1 MKNRTSIMIS
11 IILAML
17 VASMDSTIMNT
28 TMPIIAK
35 ELGRFDL
42 YAWSFASYMIFCT
55 VLSPVAGRIS
65 DLFGRKH
72 VFASG
77 IILFLIGSLL
87 CGLAQGMI
95 QLVIFRAIQGIGA
108 GVMMPFPAIIAGD
121 LFPIEKRGKIQA
133 FFTAMWGLSAIL
145 APMLGAFF
153 VEYMTW
159 RWIFFVNLPIC
170 VLSIVMLLPYKEVY
184 APKKAS
190 VDYLGAALFAI
201 GVSLLLLVTVL
212 ESEQL
217 LYGIAGIMILV
228 IFYFYEKKQTSP
240 IVPISMIH
248 HKTIKWM
255 NINGFVGCAALFG
268 TSSYIPLFLQRM
280 AHQSIFMSGVALL
293 GMSLG
298 WMVAAVP
305 AGKWILKYGYRMLL
319 IIGNALLVMS
329 GIMLALLQEGN
340 GFWYVFIA
348 MVVQGI
354 AFGLISTVSVI
365 GAQQFVAPHEKGIST
380 SFLMFSR
387 NIGTAIGVTI
397 MGAFLTKASIFME
410 GMHHLFVFGF
420 VGSLLALLTAF
431 FIHDKSQE
439 ETTSVQVV

>member
-1 MKNRTSIMIS
+1 
-11 IILAML
+11 
-17 VASMDSTIMNT
+17 
-28 TMPIIAK
+28 
-35 ELGRFDL
+35 
-42 YAWSFASYMIFCT
+42 
-55 VLSPVAGRIS
+55 
-65 DLFGRKH
+65 
-72 VFASG
+72 
-77 IILFLIGSLL
+77 
-87 CGLAQGMI
+87 
-95 QLVIFRAIQGIGA
+95 
-108 GVMMPFPAIIAGD
+108 
-121 LFPIEKRGKIQA
+121 
-133 FFTAMWGLSAIL
+133 
-145 APMLGAFF
+145 
-153 VEYMTW
+153 
-159 RWIFFVNLPIC
+159 
-170 VLSIVMLLPYKEVY
+170 
-184 APKKAS
+184 
-190 VDYLGAALFAI
+190 
-201 GVSLLLLVTVL
+201 
-212 ESEQL
+212 
-217 LYGIAGIMILV
+217 
-228 IFYFYEKKQTSP
+228 
-240 IVPISMIH
+240 MIH

-431 FIHDKSQE
+431 FIHDKSHE

>member
-1 MKNRTSIMIS
+1 
-11 IILAML
+11 
-17 VASMDSTIMNT
+17 
-28 TMPIIAK
+28 
-35 ELGRFDL
+35 
-42 YAWSFASYMIFCT
+42 
-55 VLSPVAGRIS
+55 
-65 DLFGRKH
+65 
-72 VFASG
+72 
-77 IILFLIGSLL
+77 
-87 CGLAQGMI
+87 MI

-319 IIGNALLVMS
+319 IIGNVLLVMS

-431 FIHDKSQE
+431 FIHDKSHE